1 MSEELK
7 YCKFCD
13 KEKPIKEFCKSGGAI
28 KNICREC
35 QNKKQKKQ
43 YRDAKI
49 LTELEEWLKDEY
61 KKYSDNFISNI
72 VDEEYS
78 YFDSELTDFDRTAT
92 IIDIVKKMDKETLD
106 KIQELK
112 EKYK

>member
-1 MSEELK
+1 MKELK
-7 YCKFCD
+7 YFKFCD
-13 KEKPIKEFCKSGGAI
+13 KEKPVKDFCKSGSAI
-28 KNICREC
+28 KNIFREC

-49 LTELEEWLKDEY
+49 LTELEEWLKETRINSAFIDEQ
-61 KKYSDNFISNI
+61 
-72 VDEEYS
+72 
-78 YFDSELTDFDRTAT
+78 T
-92 IIDIVKKMDKETLD
+92 IMEVQL

>member
-13 KEKPIKEFCKSGGAI
+13 KEKPIKEFCKSGFAI

-49 LTELEEWLKDEY
+49 LTELEEKIDKAIEY
-61 KKYSDNFISNI
+61 IRENKVYAELEDYMKNGDYYVK
-72 VDEEYS
+72 VDELLEI
-78 YFDSELTDFDRTAT
+78 LG
-92 IIDIVKKMDKETLD
+92 DKE
-106 KIQELK
+106 
-112 EKYK
+112 

>member
-49 LTELEEWLKDEY
+49 LTELEEWLKEHIEEWKDTCSYAMNSMVEED
-61 KKYSDNFISNI
+61 KNI
-72 VDEEYS
+72 
-78 YFDSELTDFDRTAT
+78 
-92 IIDIVKKMDKETLD
+92 LD

>member
-1 MSEELK
+1 MKELK

-13 KEKPIKEFCKSGGAI
+13 KEKPVKDFCKSGGAI

-49 LTELEEWLKDEY
+49 LTELEEWLKETRINSAFIDEQ
-61 KKYSDNFISNI
+61 
-72 VDEEYS
+72 
-78 YFDSELTDFDRTAT
+78 T
-92 IIDIVKKMDKETLD
+92 IMEVQL

>member
-28 KNICREC
+28 KNICRDC

-49 LTELEEWLKDEY
+49 LTELEEWLK
-61 KKYSDNFISNI
+61 
-72 VDEEYS
+72 EE
-78 YFDSELTDFDRTAT
+78 L
-92 IIDIVKKMDKETLD
+92 
-106 KIQELK
+106 Q
-112 EKYK
+112 

>member
-49 LTELEEWLKDEY
+49 LTELEEWLKENAGICRLNQ
-61 KKYSDNFISNI
+61 KY
-72 VDEEYS
+72 
-78 YFDSELTDFDRTAT
+78 AT
-92 IIDIVKKMDKETLD
+92 NQVYGIKEDVYYRCLN